1 MLSVPVVLLLAAS
14 ALGLLWWLVRRWR
27 RGRAD
32 GPRADRIDTLIGWPP
47 QATRVLSLTERQAF
61 SVLARAL
68 PDCIV
73 LAQVPISRFLKV
85 PRRNSYADW
94 LRRLGNQCVDFVVC
108 DMHAQ
113 VLAVVEL
120 RAPAVLGADREQRRL
135 TRLARS
141 LKAAKVPLHVWDE
154 GVLPTAEA
162 AREAITP
169 RPVDPPET
177 ASAGLAAAGAAAAAP
192 VSVAVPVMAAATPAG
207 RSAAAAANPFEDTG
221 RDSLQDERIE
231 LMEPPPSTWFDDI
244 DSESMPLRKPPGV
257 KPAGPG
263 RTRGR

>member
-1 MLSVPVVLLLAAS
+1 MLSVPVVLLLAAC
-14 ALGLLWWLVRRWR
+14 ALGLLWWLVRRSR
-27 RGRAD
+27 RDRAD
-32 GPRADRIDTLIGWPP
+32 GPGADRIDTLIGWPP
-47 QATRVLSLTERQAF
+47 QATRVLSLAERQAF

-73 LAQVPISRFLKV
+73 LAQVPMSRFLKV

-94 LRRLGNQCVDFVVC
+94 LRRLGNQCVDFVIC

-120 RAPAVLGADREQRRL
+120 RAPAVLAADRAERRL
-135 TRLARS
+135 ARMARS
-141 LKAAKVPLHVWDE
+141 LKAAKVPLHVWTE
-154 GVLPTAEA
+154 GLLPSAEA
-162 AREAITP
+162 AREAIAP
-169 RPVDPPET
+169 RPVNPPAT
-177 ASAGLAAAGAAAAAP
+177 VSAGSTA
-192 VSVAVPVMAAATPAG
+192 AAATPAAAAATPAE

-244 DSESMPLRKPPGV
+244 DSESMPLRKPPAV